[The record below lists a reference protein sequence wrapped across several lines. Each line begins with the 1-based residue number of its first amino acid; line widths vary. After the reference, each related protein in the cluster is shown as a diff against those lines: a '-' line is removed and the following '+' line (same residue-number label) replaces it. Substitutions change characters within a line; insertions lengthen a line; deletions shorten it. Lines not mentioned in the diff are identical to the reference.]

1 VTTAFTQQDR
11 VFCPRCGADV
21 GSDDNFCGD
30 CGSPLPVTCRGC
42 STKSPPGKPFCAACG
57 AALSTRSLDRYG
69 RAPQNA
75 RQAVAERRQ
84 LTVMFA
90 DLVGS
95 TRLGLRLDPE
105 DLRTVIIA
113 YQECIRSVVARLDG
127 FVARYMGDGALIYF
141 GFPQAY
147 EDDAERAVLAG
158 LAIVDAISR
167 LSTVAGPAGALACRV
182 GIATGP
188 VVVGDVI
195 GFGSSLE
202 LPVVG
207 NTPNLAAGL
216 ISLAEP
222 GMVVLSE
229 TTRNLTGGLFEYK
242 VLGPAPL
249 KGGSTPVCAWAAL
262 AESPIDS
269 RFEALRGSSLPLV
282 GRAEEL
288 DFLLRRWEQV
298 KAGEGRVVVLFGEP
312 GIGKSRLVAA
322 LEQSVGQE
330 PCARI
335 RLLCSP
341 NHQDSPLYPVIRH
354 IERAAGFER
363 GDAASVKREKLLS
376 LLKTSAS
383 SDPDVEIIA
392 DLLSVQL
399 TPHDVAGGH
408 KQLKGKIAAL
418 AAVLRHFEQ
427 MCRQGSLLVVVEDIH
442 WADPTT
448 LSLMDL
454 LVEKVATLPM
464 LVVNTSRPET
474 RPQWL
479 TRPQVTVQTLGG
491 LYPRAAASLINS
503 VAEGRITRQ
512 EVIDRI
518 IAHADGIP
526 LFIEELTKTVLE
538 GGIRLANDT
547 PNAGVPLTPAI
558 VPTTLQASL
567 MARLDR
573 SAAAK
578 EMAQIGSVIGREF
591 PFELVERLS
600 SWPPK
605 EVQEALGEL
614 VQTGLATR
622 HGIPPQ
628 STYVFK
634 HALVQDAAYASLLR
648 ERRRSIHLRVA
659 EILKEDESLR
669 PESYLPEVIAWHFG
683 EAGAADRS
691 IDCYLMAARRTNGR
705 FALTERV
712 SHLRKGLRQIEQ
724 LPDSMDRD
732 RRELALHV
740 ALYQS
745 LVDEQ
750 GSGSPAVRSTVERA
764 RALCLKLGD
773 THELIRAHDGL
784 FNYYFSHSQPETLLR
799 YADEMSDV
807 GHKTGNPQA
816 FIMALKMSGFANLLQ
831 GRFEAAT
838 EDMRVLVETYN
849 GVRDGQ
855 AALAVRDP
863 KMGAL
868 TVLGICRT
876 ALGYVDAGTA
886 ESLEAVRYADS
897 LNHVVSQTVALRR
910 SCVQHIMRR
919 DTETVA
925 ELSERLLGLTAEFET
940 FKGTR
945 DGAIFNCWAKLQTR
959 NDPVVLERMRQAI
972 EQFDATQHWA
982 LLPFFMTAAAE
993 IVGKYGDPSG
1003 AMALLNR
1010 AAELVQSTGERWCE
1024 SEIIRLQ
1031 AQFSARDHDDAVRL
1045 LTASLDIA
1053 KEQSAKLWEL
1063 RTATSLASVHLE
1075 RGDAQAGHDVLAPV
1089 FAWFTE
1095 GLTAPDLVAARE
1107 VLDRLG
1113 DGLDAPAARMPRSSS
1128 RS

>member
-1 VTTAFTQQDR
+1 MSTVFTQQDR
-11 VFCPRCGADV
+11 VFCPRCGADA
-21 GSDDNFCGD
+21 GGDDKFCGD

-42 STKSPPGKPFCAACG
+42 GSKNLPGKPFCTSCG
-57 AALSTRSLDRYG
+57 AALSNRSFEAHG
-69 RAPQNA
+69 RAVPKP
-75 RQAVAERRQ
+75 RQLGAERRQ
-84 LTVMFA
+84 LTVMFV

-95 TRLGLRLDPE
+95 TMLGLRLDPE
-105 DLRTVIIA
+105 DLRKVIIA

-141 GFPQAY
+141 GFPKAY

-158 LAIVDAISR
+158 LAIVDAVSR
-167 LSTVAGPAGALACRV
+167 LSTVAGGAGALACRV

-195 GFGSSLE
+195 GSGSSLE
-202 LPVVG
+202 SPVVG

-216 ISLAEP
+216 IALAEP
-222 GMVVLSE
+222 GMVVLAE

-249 KGGSTPVCAWAAL
+249 KGGSTPVYAWAAL

-269 RFEALRGSSLPLV
+269 RFEALRGGKLPLV

-288 DFLLRRWEQV
+288 DLLLRRWEQV

-322 LEQSVGQE
+322 LEHGVGQE
-330 PCARI
+330 PCARV

-341 NHQDSPLYPVIRH
+341 NHQDSPLYPVIRQ

-363 GDAASVKREKLLS
+363 GDSPTVKREKLLS
-376 LLKTSAS
+376 LLEASAS
-383 SDPDVEIIA
+383 SDADVEIIA

-399 TPHDVAGGH
+399 APNDVSGTHG
-408 KQLKGKIAAL
+408 QPKGKVAAL
-418 AAVLRHFEQ
+418 AAVIRHFDQ
-427 MCRQGSLLVVVEDIH
+427 MCRQGSLLVIVEDIH

-448 LSLMDL
+448 LDLIGL
-454 LVEKVATLPM
+454 LVEKVAKSPM

-474 RPQWL
+474 RPPWL
-479 TRPQVTVQTLGG
+479 TRPHVTVQTLGG
-491 LYPRAAASLINS
+491 LYPREAASLINS
-503 VAEGRITRQ
+503 VSEGRITRQ
-512 EVIDRI
+512 EVVDRI

-538 GGIRLANDT
+538 GGIRPAND
-547 PNAGVPLTPAI
+547 PPDPAGPLTPAM

-591 PFELVERLS
+591 SFELLERLS
-600 SWPPK
+600 TWPRK
-605 EVQEALGEL
+605 DVQEALGEL

-622 HGIPPQ
+622 HGNPPTA
-628 STYVFK
+628 TYVFK

-648 ERRRSIHLRVA
+648 ERRRSIHLQVA
-659 EILKEDESLR
+659 EILEGEESLR
-669 PESYLPEVIAWHFG
+669 PESFLPEVVGWHFG

-691 IDCYLMAARRTNGR
+691 ADCYLMAAKRTNGR

-724 LPDSMDRD
+724 LPNSTDKD

-745 LVDEQ
+745 LVDEK
-750 GSGSPAVRSTVERA
+750 GSGSAEVRSTVERA

-773 THELIRAHDGL
+773 TQELIRAYDGL

-799 YADEMSDV
+799 YAGEMSDV
-807 GHKTGNPQA
+807 GQKTGNPQA
-816 FIMALKMSGFANLLQ
+816 FIMARKMSGFANLLL
-831 GRFEAAT
+831 GHFEAAT
-838 EDMRVLVETYN
+838 EDMQLLVETYN

-863 KMGAL
+863 KMGAH

-876 ALGYVDAGTA
+876 ALGYLDSGAA
-886 ESLEAVRYADS
+886 ESLEAVQYADS
-897 LNHVVSQTVALRR
+897 LNHTVSQTVALRR
-910 SCVQHIMRR
+910 ACVQHIMRR
-919 DTETVA
+919 DTRTVA

-940 FKGTR
+940 FKGAR

-959 NDPVVLERMRQAI
+959 NDPVLLERMRKSI

-993 IVGKYGDPSG
+993 IIGRYGDRDG
-1003 AMALLNR
+1003 ATALLDR
-1010 AAELVQSTGERWCE
+1010 AAALVQSTGERWCE
-1024 SEIIRLQ
+1024 SEIMRLQ
-1031 AQFSARDHDDAVRL
+1031 AQFSARDPEHALRL
-1045 LTASLDIA
+1045 LAASLKIA
-1053 KEQSAKLWEL
+1053 RQQQARLWEL
-1063 RTATSLASVHLE
+1063 RTATSLATIYLE
-1075 RGDAQAGHDVLAPV
+1075 QGDPQAGYDVLAPV

-1095 GLTAPDLVAARE
+1095 GLTTPDLAAARA
-1107 VLDRLG
+1107 VLDCLEE
-1113 DGLDAPAARMPRSSS
+1113 GLDERPARMPLSSTGS
-1128 RS
+1128 